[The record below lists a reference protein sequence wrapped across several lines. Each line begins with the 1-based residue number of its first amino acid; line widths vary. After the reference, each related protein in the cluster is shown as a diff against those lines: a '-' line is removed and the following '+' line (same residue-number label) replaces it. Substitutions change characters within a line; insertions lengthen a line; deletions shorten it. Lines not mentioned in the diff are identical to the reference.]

1 MWAQTPAEI
10 GKIIELAR
18 RHRGLKQAEL
28 AVAVGT
34 TQAWISAIEKGKATA
49 HIGKVLGV
57 LSYLNV
63 RLKVGAGPGTVQSTI
78 ITPQTGGIS
87 LSGLLAIHSTTPK
100 PTAPARKAPKGKS
113 KR

>member
-1 MWAQTPAEI
+1 MWAQTPGEV
-10 GKIIELAR
+10 GKIIAFAR
-18 RHRGLKQAEL
+18 RQRGLKQAEL

-63 RLKVGAGPGTVQSTI
+63 RLKVGVGPGAEQSVI
-78 ITPQTGGIS
+78 ITPQTGGVS
-87 LSGLLAIHSTTPK
+87 LSGLLATLSTSPK
-100 PTAPARKAPKGKS
+100 SAVPSRKALKRKS

>member
-18 RHRGLKQAEL
+18 HQRGLKQAEL

-63 RLKVGAGPGTVQSTI
+63 RLKVGAGLGVVSTI

-87 LSGLLAIHSTTPK
+87 LSGLLATHSTSPK
-100 PTAPARKAPKGKS
+100 PPVTARRSPKGKP